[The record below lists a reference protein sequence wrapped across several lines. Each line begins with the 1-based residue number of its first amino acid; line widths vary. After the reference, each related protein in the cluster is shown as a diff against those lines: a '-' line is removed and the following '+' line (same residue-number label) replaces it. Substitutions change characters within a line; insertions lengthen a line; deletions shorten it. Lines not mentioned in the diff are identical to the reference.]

1 LIERT
6 KREISDMDLGLNE
19 AQQMLKN
26 SAQEFLEAEC
36 PDTYVREMEEDE
48 NGYTSEMWQK
58 LAEQGWLGLII
69 PEKYGGVELEFQDLA
84 ILLEEMG
91 RYMLPG
97 PYFSNVVLGGMSIM
111 DSGTEEQKQEYLPRL
126 AEGQIIVTLALN
138 EPSGRWDAEGIQ
150 LSATENG
157 DDYTLNGTKLFVPN
171 AHVSDYIV
179 VAARTGSGEN
189 DISLFIVSSQTNG
202 VNQTLLKT
210 IASDRQSEVSFDN
223 VSVSSSSLL
232 GEKNQGWK
240 TIEKVLK
247 WGAIG
252 KCAEMSGGG
261 QSVLDMTVEY
271 AKQRTQFGRPIGT
284 FQAIQ
289 HHCANMAT
297 DVEGAKFIT
306 YQAAWMLSEGLPA
319 DREVAMAKAWVSDS
333 YKRVCALGHQSHGAI
348 GFTKEHNMQL
358 YSRRAK
364 AAELAFGDSDLHLDK
379 VAEIIGL

>member
-1 LIERT
+1 
-6 KREISDMDLGLNE
+6 MDLGLNE

-69 PEKYGGVELEFQDLA
+69 PEIYGGVELEFQDLA

>member
-1 LIERT
+1 
-6 KREISDMDLGLNE
+6 MDLGLNE

-157 DDYTLNGTKLFVPN
+157 DNYTLNGTKLFVPN

-179 VAARTGSGEN
+179 VAARTGSGEI

>member
-1 LIERT
+1 
-6 KREISDMDLGLNE
+6 MDLGLNE

-36 PDTYVREMEEDE
+36 PDTYVREMEDDE
-48 NGYTSEMWQK
+48 RGYTAEMWQK

-69 PEKYGGVELEFQDLA
+69 PEKYGGVELEFQDLVV
-84 ILLEEMG
+84 LLEEMG
-91 RYMLPG
+91 RHMLPG
-97 PYFSNVVLGGMSIM
+97 PYFSTVVMGGMSIM
-111 DSGTEEQKQEYLPRL
+111 EAGTEDQKQEYLPRI

-150 LSATENG
+150 LTADKSG
-157 DDYTLNGTKLFVPN
+157 DGYVLNGTKLFVPN
-171 AHVSDYIV
+171 AHVSDNLV
-179 VAARTGSGEN
+179 VAARTGGGDT
-189 DISLFIVSSQTNG
+189 DISLFIVSSQAKGLTQN
-202 VNQTLLKT
+202 LLKT
-210 IASDRQSEVSFDN
+210 IASDRQSEVVFQN
-223 VSVSSSSLL
+223 VEVPSSALL
-232 GEKNQGWK
+232 GEKNTGWS
-240 TIEKVLK
+240 TIEKVLQ

-261 QSVLDMTVEY
+261 QEVLDMTVEY

-306 YQAAWMLSEGLPA
+306 YQAAWKLSEGLPA
-319 DREVAMAKAWVSDS
+319 EREVAMAKAWVSEA
-333 YKRVCALGHQSHGAI
+333 YRRVCALGHQSHGAI

-364 AAELAFGDSDLHLDK
+364 AAELAFGDADLHLEK

>member
-1 LIERT
+1 
-6 KREISDMDLGLNE
+6 MDLGLSE

-36 PDTYVREMEEDE
+36 PDTYVREMEDDE
-48 NGYTSEMWQK
+48 RGYTAEMWQK

-69 PEKYGGVELEFQDLA
+69 PEKYGGVELEFQDLI

-91 RYMLPG
+91 RHMLPG
-97 PYFSNVVLGGMSIM
+97 PYFSTVVMGGMSIM
-111 DSGTEEQKQEYLPRL
+111 EAGTEDQKQEYLPRI

-150 LSATENG
+150 LTADKSG
-157 DDYTLNGTKLFVPN
+157 DGYVLNGTKLFVPN
-171 AHVSDYIV
+171 AHVSDNLV
-179 VAARTGSGEN
+179 VAARTGEEDT
-189 DISLFIVSSQTNG
+189 DISLFIVSSQAKG
-202 VNQTLLKT
+202 VTQNLLKT
-210 IASDRQSEVSFDN
+210 IASDRQSEVVFEN
-223 VSVSSSSLL
+223 VEVPSSALL
-232 GEKNQGWK
+232 GEKNAGWA
-240 TIEKVLK
+240 TIVKVLQ

-261 QSVLDMTVEY
+261 QEVLDMTVEY

-306 YQAAWMLSEGLPA
+306 YQAAWKLSEGLPA
-319 DREVAMAKAWVSDS
+319 EREVAMAKAWVSEA
-333 YKRVCALGHQSHGAI
+333 YRRVCALGHQSHGAI

-364 AAELAFGDSDLHLDK
+364 AAELAFGDADLHLEK

>member
-1 LIERT
+1 
-6 KREISDMDLGLNE
+6 MDLGLNE

-26 SAQEFLEAEC
+26 TAKDFLEAEC

-48 NGYTSEMWQK
+48 RGYTPELWQK

-69 PEKYGGVELEFQDLA
+69 PEKYGGVELEFQDLV

-97 PYFSNVVLGGMSIM
+97 PYFSTVLMGGMSIM
-111 DSGTEEQKQEYLPRL
+111 DAGTENQKKEYLPRI
-126 AEGQIIVTLALN
+126 ATGQIILTLALN
-138 EPSGRWDAEGIQ
+138 EPSGRWDPEGVQ
-150 LSATENG
+150 LTAKDTGEG
-157 DDYTLNGTKLFVPN
+157 YVLNGTKLFVPN

-179 VAARTGSGEN
+179 IAARTGKSST
-189 DISLFIVSSQTNG
+189 DISLFITSSQANG
-202 VNQTLLKT
+202 ITQNLLKT
-210 IASDRQSEVSFDN
+210 IASDRQSEVVFEN
-223 VSVSSSSLL
+223 VEVPYSSLL
-232 GEKNQGWK
+232 GDKNSGWN
-240 TIEKVLK
+240 TIKKVLQ
-247 WGAIG
+247 WGAVG

-261 QSVLDMTVEY
+261 QEVLDMTVEY

-306 YQAAWMLSEGLPA
+306 YQAAWRLSEGLPA
-319 DREVAMAKAWVSDS
+319 DREVAMAKAWVSES

-364 AAELAFGDSDLHLDK
+364 AAELAFGDADLHLER
-379 VAEIIGL
+379 VADIIGL

>member
-1 LIERT
+1 
-6 KREISDMDLGLNE
+6 MDLGLNE

-247 WGAIG
+247 WGAVG

-306 YQAAWMLSEGLPA
+306 HQAAWMLSEGLPA

>member
-1 LIERT
+1 
-6 KREISDMDLGLNE
+6 MDLGLNE

-223 VSVSSSSLL
+223 VSVPSSSLL

>member
-1 LIERT
+1 
-6 KREISDMDLGLNE
+6 MDLGLNE

-48 NGYTSEMWQK
+48 NGYTSEMWLK